1 MTQSL
6 SNQQVAQWV
15 SVCPL
20 DRILPN
26 TGICA
31 LVNGEQIAVFRIGQ
45 SEVGQNETVYAI
57 SNYDPFSKAQVLSR
71 GIVGDSRG
79 DRSTNRNG
87 IPKVASPIYKQNF
100 SLLTGQCLDDETIS
114 VVTYPVQ
121 VVDGQVQIGMINQS
135 PAS

>member
-6 SNQQVAQWV
+6 SNQQVVQWV
-15 SVCPL
+15 SVCPV

-45 SEVGQNETVYAI
+45 SETVYAI

-71 GIVGDSRG
+71 GIVGD
-79 DRSTNRNG
+79 RSG

-100 SLLTGQCLDDETIS
+100 NLITGQCLDDET
-114 VVTYPVQ
+114 VTVPTYPVQ
-121 VVDGQVQIGMINQS
+121 VTDGQVQIGMLLN
-135 PAS
+135 